1 MTLENHKD
9 MNSSLE
15 IFRLPNGKTEIAVR
29 LENETVWLSQKQMS
43 ELFDKDADTIGLH
56 LKNIFSSNELDEES
70 TTEDFSVVQ
79 IEGQRK
85 VTRKI
90 KHYNLDAIISVGYR
104 VNSSRGIQFRKWASN
119 ILKEYLIQGYSIN
132 ERLLKQ
138 KVEQLQELQ
147 KSVKILGNII
157 QQKALTDEE
166 SSGLLQIISNYAYA
180 LDILDQYDYQTL
192 AIESTSGRE
201 IYQVSYSEAI
211 AQIQLV
217 KEKYGNSDL
226 FGKEKDESFM
236 SSISTIYQTFEGC
249 DLYPSI
255 EEKAANLLYLVTKNH
270 SFIDGNK
277 RIAAFLFLY
286 FMEKNHILYDENGR
300 KRIADNALVA
310 LTLMIAV
317 SNTEEKDTITKVI
330 VSLINKNN

>member
-1 MTLENHKD
+1 

-85 VTRKI
+85 VKRKI

-236 SSISTIYQTFEGC
+236 SSISTIYQTFEGG

>member
-1 MTLENHKD
+1 
-9 MNSSLE
+9 
-15 IFRLPNGKTEIAVR
+15 
-29 LENETVWLSQKQMS
+29 MS

-56 LKNIFSSNELDEES
+56 LKIFSSNELDEES

-166 SSGLLQIISNYAYA
+166 SSGLY
-180 LDILDQYDYQTL
+180 
-192 AIESTSGRE
+192 
-201 IYQVSYSEAI
+201 
-211 AQIQLV
+211 
-217 KEKYGNSDL
+217 K
-226 FGKEKDESFM
+226 SFPIM
-236 SSISTIYQTFEGC
+236 
-249 DLYPSI
+249 
-255 EEKAANLLYLVTKNH
+255 
-270 SFIDGNK
+270 
-277 RIAAFLFLY
+277 
-286 FMEKNHILYDENGR
+286 
-300 KRIADNALVA
+300 
-310 LTLMIAV
+310 LMR
-317 SNTEEKDTITKVI
+317 
-330 VSLINKNN
+330 

>member
-1 MTLENHKD
+1 MTLGNHKD

-132 ERLLKQ
+132 EKLLKQ

>member
-1 MTLENHKD
+1 

>member
-236 SSISTIYQTFEGC
+236 SSISTIYQAFEGC

>member
-236 SSISTIYQTFEGC
+236 SSISTIYQTFEGG

>member
-1 MTLENHKD
+1 

-236 SSISTIYQTFEGC
+236 SSISTIYQTFEGG